1 MDACPHLLWGGV
13 SSLFG
18 PKEPSCACAD
28 REVFLDLESENVSH
42 SVVSDSFATLWAVA
56 CRALLAMEFSKQE
69 Y

>member
-1 MDACPHLLWGGV
+1 MHVHTYYGV
-13 SSLFG
+13 VSPPFLA